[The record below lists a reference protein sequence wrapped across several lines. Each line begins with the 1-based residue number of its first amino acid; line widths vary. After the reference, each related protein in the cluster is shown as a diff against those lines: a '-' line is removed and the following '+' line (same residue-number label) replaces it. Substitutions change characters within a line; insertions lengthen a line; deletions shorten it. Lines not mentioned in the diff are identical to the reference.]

1 MTKDVSADI
10 KKEFDKLSWIT
21 LIVSVLV
28 LIIQGVAFYFL
39 IGTWMET
46 QLMEWL
52 PELGLATVLF
62 LGMMTATY
70 AIINGFS
77 RRIRRKTIRV
87 FYGELRQLRAA
98 NNRAKSLREMGTVL
112 RATLSFERVVEEAL
126 NVCSLA
132 LEEMGIPRQALAGA
146 VFLFSGQQLIP
157 VTSGRFLGSD
167 SEKHI
172 PGQRGIIGA
181 AFTQA
186 EVQVTN
192 NPSQDPELRT
202 FAAFQNALTAVC
214 IPLRAGF
221 QIFGAMVITSNVA
234 VKFNEDHFDLFTS
247 VADQAVIALQNA
259 QLYQRLEAE
268 KERLIEAD
276 EEARKELARDLH
288 DGPTQSIAAI
298 AMRINFI
305 RSLVSKNPEQVLNE
319 LQKVEDLAKQT
330 SSEIRGML
338 FTLRPLVLE
347 TQGLAAAIE
356 TVMKRI
362 EEADGIQLRLVGSEN
377 ADLLNDH
384 SQSVVF
390 SIVEE
395 ALGNAR
401 KHARANRVEVRFWQE
416 DSLFV
421 AHVRDDGKGYDTQG
435 VNRDYSSRG
444 SLGMVNM
451 RERAERIDG
460 SLRIESAAGRGTT
473 VTLVVPL
480 ENGGRHK
487 QTRASLS

>member
-1 MTKDVSADI
+1 MTRDVSAAI
-10 KKEFDKLSWIT
+10 KKDFNRLGWIA
-21 LIVSVLV
+21 LGLFILVFVLQIAAFLLV
-28 LIIQGVAFYFL
+28 LGRYVGQPPA
-39 IGTWMET
+39 
-46 QLMEWL
+46 EWL
-52 PELGLATVLF
+52 PALAIASAVF
-62 LGMMTATY
+62 LTMTAMTY
-70 AIINGFS
+70 YLISSFG
-77 RRIRRKTIRV
+77 RQIRLRALRS
-87 FYGELRQLRAA
+87 FNEELHQLRSA
-98 NNRAKSLREMGTVL
+98 NNRARSLREMASVL

-146 VFLFSGQQLIP
+146 VFLFSGQRLVP
-157 VTSGRFLGSD
+157 VTTRRFMGGD
-167 SEKHI
+167 AEKHI
-172 PGQRGIIGA
+172 VGQRGIIGA

-186 EVQVTN
+186 EVKVTN
-192 NPSQDPELRT
+192 NPGQDPELRT
-202 FAAFQNALTAVC
+202 YAAFQNALTAVC

-234 VKFNEDHFDLFTS
+234 VKFNEEHFDLFAS

-268 KERLIEAD
+268 KQRLIEAD
-276 EEARKELARDLH
+276 EEARKELARHLH

-305 RSLVSKNPEQVLNE
+305 RSLVNRSPELVLKE

-330 SSEIRGML
+330 SNEIRGML

-347 TQGLAAAIE
+347 TQGLTAAIE

-362 EEADGIQLRLVGSEN
+362 EEADGLSLRLVGGEY
-377 ADLLNDH
+377 AELLNDH
-384 SQSVVF
+384 TQSVVF
-390 SIVEE
+390 SIIEE
-395 ALGNAR
+395 ALANAR
-401 KHARANRVEVRFWQE
+401 KHSNARRIEVRFWRE
-416 DSLFV
+416 ESLFV
-421 AHVRDDGKGYDTQG
+421 AHVQDDGKGYDSQD
-435 VNRDYSSRG
+435 VNRDYSSQG

-460 SLRIESAAGRGTT
+460 SLRIESGVGQGTT

-480 ENGGRHK
+480 ERTGRP
-487 QTRASLS
+487 QRIRA